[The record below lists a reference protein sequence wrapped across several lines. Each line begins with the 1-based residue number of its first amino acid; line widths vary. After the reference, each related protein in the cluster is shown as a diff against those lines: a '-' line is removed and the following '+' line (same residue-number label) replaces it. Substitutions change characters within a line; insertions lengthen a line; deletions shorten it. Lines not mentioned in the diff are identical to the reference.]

1 MNEEDRLSNVDI
13 GASPFDQERPSFRLG
28 PGLVALVGGDGPLR
42 SDVLERY
49 AGPLVKGDER
59 LATLVAGHGL
69 GEPARAWRRAT
80 RVLAQWLG
88 MDGVDKEISNLQ
100 DDVGTSSG
108 LTSLDSGV
116 ENLKARVQELRRLP
130 EAVRMKEREVR
141 EMRADAVEVNG
152 DMEVANMEWL
162 RERQDAETHLLAYRD
177 RARELKVRLQQLEA
191 GGPESEC
198 PTCDRLLAERF
209 ASVLT
214 VLREEWE
221 SVVQD
226 GSWWKRRREQ
236 LDFKPA
242 HLQEMEGKAIR
253 LQAVI
258 GECAEEVERLRARLP
273 DLAEAEDTLAAVQ
286 AAGTSRDRRKSTRV
300 AQEEAIGDEPEL
312 DRRRRSLEALRAEL
326 LADARNTLAARTG
339 RYINRL
345 TSGGVLGVGL
355 TGDGEPTV
363 VRDDGER
370 RLQSDEEV
378 AAYLF
383 ALRLALVQLA
393 AAQGVQCEG
402 VFLGDTFD
410 RLEPETKV
418 RAVGLLRQM
427 LPQVPRIL
435 LFCRGEILDTIPESF
450 DWIVDLR
457 VDRSGSPHTRVRSS
471 GVGKLRVH

>member
-1 MNEEDRLSNVDI
+1 MSSPNLGTSSSDADRL
-13 GASPFDQERPSFRLG
+13 GFRLG
-28 PGLVALVGGDGPLR
+28 PGLAALVGGDGPLR
-42 SDVLERY
+42 SEAL
-49 AGPLVKGDER
+49 ER

-69 GEPARAWRRAT
+69 TEPAQAWRRAV

-88 MDGVDKEISNLQ
+88 LDGVDRERSDLERESSA
-100 DDVGTSSG
+100 SSG
-108 LTSLDSGV
+108 LISMDSGV
-116 ENLKARVQELRRLP
+116 ENLRARVQELRRLP
-130 EAVRMKEREVR
+130 EAVQMKERELR
-141 EMRADAVEVNG
+141 EMRADAAEVSG
-152 DMEVANMEWL
+152 DMEVANMDWL

-209 ASVLT
+209 ESVLT

-236 LDFKPA
+236 LDFKPS
-242 HLQEMEGKAIR
+242 HLQDLEGKAIR
-253 LQAVI
+253 LQAAI
-258 GECAEEVERLRARLP
+258 EECTEEMERIRARLP
-273 DLAEAEDTLAAVQ
+273 ELVEAEDTLAAVQ
-286 AAGTSRDRRKSTRV
+286 AVGTSRDRRRSTQVEDRGV
-300 AQEEAIGDEPEL
+300 ASEDV
-312 DRRRRSLEALRAEL
+312 DRRRRALEALRAEL
-326 LADARNTLAARTG
+326 LSDARDMLAGRTG
-339 RYINRL
+339 RYLNHL

-363 VRDDGER
+363 VRDEGAR

-378 AAYLF
+378 AAYLL
-383 ALRLALVQLA
+383 ALRLALIDLA
-393 AAQGVQCEG
+393 AERGIQFEEVL
-402 VFLGDTFD
+402 LGDTFD
-410 RLEPETKV
+410 RLEPEAKV
-418 RAVGLLRQM
+418 RAVELLRNM
-427 LPQVPRIL
+427 LPQVPKIL

-457 VDRSGSPHTRVRSS
+457 VDRAGAPHTRVRRS

>member
-1 MNEEDRLSNVDI
+1 MSHLDI
-13 GASPFDQERPSFRLG
+13 GTSSFDQDRPAFRLG
-28 PGLVALVGGDGPLR
+28 PGLAALIGGDGPRR
-42 SDVLERY
+42 SEILERF

-69 GEPARAWRRAT
+69 AEPAQAWRRAV

-88 MDGVDKEISNLQ
+88 MEGVDREISNLEG
-100 DDVGTSSG
+100 DASASSS
-108 LTSLDSGV
+108 LTSMDSGV
-116 ENLKARVQELRRLP
+116 ENLRARVQELRRLP
-130 EAVRMKEREVR
+130 EAVLMKEREFR
-141 EMRADAVEVNG
+141 EMRADNVEVSG

-177 RARELKVRLQQLEA
+177 RARELKVRLQQLEV

-198 PTCDRLLAERF
+198 PTCDRLLAERYE
-209 ASVLT
+209 SVLT

-236 LDFKPA
+236 LDFKPS
-242 HLQEMEGKAIR
+242 HLQDLEGKAIR
-253 LQAVI
+253 LQAAI
-258 GECAEEVERLRARLP
+258 EECAEEVERLRARLP
-273 DLAEAEDTLAAVQ
+273 ELADAEDTLAAVR
-286 AAGTSRDRRKSTRV
+286 AAGTSRDRRKS
-300 AQEEAIGDEPEL
+300 AQGEDQATAGVDEEI
-312 DRRRRSLEALRAEL
+312 DRRRRALEALRAEL
-326 LADARNTLAARTG
+326 LSDARDTLAARAG
-339 RYINRL
+339 RYLNRL
-345 TSGGVLGVGL
+345 TSGGVLGVGV

-363 VRDDGER
+363 IRDEGER

-383 ALRLALVQLA
+383 ALRMALIHLGV
-393 AAQGVQCEG
+393 AQGIQFDEVL
-402 VFLGDTFD
+402 LGDTFD
-410 RLEPETKV
+410 RLEPEAKV
-418 RAVGLLRQM
+418 RAVGLLRSM
-427 LPQVPRIL
+427 LPQVSKIL

-457 VDRSGSPHTRVRSS
+457 VDRAGAPQTRVRSS

>member
-1 MNEEDRLSNVDI
+1 LSNLDI
-13 GASPFDQERPSFRLG
+13 GKVSFDQDRPGFRLG
-28 PGLVALVGGDGPLR
+28 PGLAALVGGDGPLR
-42 SDVLERY
+42 SEVLERL

-69 GEPARAWRRAT
+69 KEPAQAWRRAV

-88 MDGVDKEISNLQ
+88 MDGVDQEISNLE
-100 DDVGTSSG
+100 GARPATSG
-108 LTSLDSGV
+108 ATSMDSGV
-116 ENLKARVQELRRLP
+116 ENLRARVQELRRLP
-130 EAVRMKEREVR
+130 EAVRMKERQLR

-177 RARELKVRLQQLEA
+177 RARELKIRLQQMES

-198 PTCDRLLAERF
+198 PTCDRLLDERF
-209 ASVLT
+209 ESVLT

-236 LDFKPA
+236 LDFKPT
-242 HLQEMEGKAIR
+242 HLQDLEGRAIR
-253 LQAVI
+253 IQAAI

-273 DLAEAEDTLAAVQ
+273 ELAEAEDTLAAVR
-286 AAGTSRDRRKSTRV
+286 AAGTSRDRRKSARV
-300 AQEEAIGDEPEL
+300 EDLGVADEDEDI
-312 DRRRRSLEALRAEL
+312 DRRRRALEALRAEL
-326 LADARNTLAARTG
+326 LSDARDTLAARTG
-339 RYINRL
+339 RYLNRL

-363 VRDDGER
+363 SRDEGER

-383 ALRLALVQLA
+383 ALRLALIQLA
-393 AAQGVQCEG
+393 VAQGVQFEE
-402 VFLGDTFD
+402 VLLGDTFD
-410 RLEPETKV
+410 RLEPEAKV
-418 RAVGLLRQM
+418 RAVGLLRSM
-427 LPQVPRIL
+427 MPQVPKIL

-457 VDRSGSPHTRVRSS
+457 VDRAGAPHTRVRSS

>member
-1 MNEEDRLSNVDI
+1 LRDLDI
-13 GASPFDQERPSFRLG
+13 STSPFDQDQPRFRLG
-28 PGLVALVGGDGPLR
+28 PGLAALVGGDGPLR
-42 SDVLERY
+42 SEVLERL

-59 LATLVAGHGL
+59 LSTLIAGHGL
-69 GEPARAWRRAT
+69 REPAQAWRRAV

-88 MDGVDKEISNLQ
+88 MDGVENELSNLEGQ
-100 DDVGTSSG
+100 SSVTSG
-108 LTSLDSGV
+108 RTSMDSGI
-116 ENLKARVQELRRLP
+116 ENLRARVQELRRLP
-130 EAVRMKEREVR
+130 DAVRMKEREAR
-141 EMRADAVEVNG
+141 EMRTDAVEVSG

-177 RARELKVRLQQLEA
+177 RARELKVRLQHMEA

-236 LDFKPA
+236 LDFKPI
-242 HLQEMEGKAIR
+242 HLQDLEGKAIR
-253 LQAVI
+253 FQAAI
-258 GECAEEVERLRARLP
+258 EECSEEVERLRARLP
-273 DLAEAEDTLAAVQ
+273 DLADAEDTLAAVW
-286 AAGTSRDRRKSTRV
+286 AAGTSRDRRKSARV
-300 AQEEAIGDEPEL
+300 EDKEIIGDDDEV
-312 DRRRRSLEALRAEL
+312 DRRARALEALRAEL
-326 LADARNTLAARTG
+326 LSGARETLAARTG
-339 RYINRL
+339 RYLNRL

-363 VRDDGER
+363 VRDEGER

-383 ALRLALVQLA
+383 ALRMALIHLGVT
-393 AAQGVQCEG
+393 QGIQFEEVL
-402 VFLGDTFD
+402 LGDTFD
-410 RLEPETKV
+410 RLEPEAKV
-418 RAVGLLRQM
+418 RAVGLLRSM
-427 LPQVPRIL
+427 LPHVPRLL

-457 VDRSGSPHTRVRSS
+457 VDRAGAPHTRVRSS